1 MNMSEISRLQLRGI
15 QILVIASWV
24 ATMLRFA
31 GGLAIGADTAFLVLL
46 LGAASNAAPT
56 LMLVRRRHDFSARM
70 VVGTLAAIQPALT
83 VFTLNG
89 HPWQMDAHMYFFVAL
104 AALAILCDWRPIVLA
119 SALIAVHHLVLQYLA
134 PAWIFTGGGNLGRV
148 MVHAVAV
155 VLQCAIL
162 SYLTLQLRRLIA
174 GQDIAREQSEQLAH
188 VADGR
193 RADAESAMAAIRQ
206 AEEREAAERTR
217 REALEANAAAVRRED
232 MQAMARAFEQSVAGV
247 VAGVSQAAAE
257 LDHSAQS
264 LNDLAHRASRD
275 LLDTSE
281 TAKRSSTA
289 AEALAGGIEQL
300 SLSIAAIAASA
311 DDQARLSGDAR
322 HISRSG
328 ETAIRALAE
337 RADEIGGF
345 AQSIHEIASRTNLL
359 ALNATIEA
367 ARAGDVGRGFAV
379 VAHEVKQLA
388 NQASG
393 ATDEIRTLSGS
404 VQGGA
409 TTARSAL
416 TDIADTVTAL
426 ASAAEAIRGAVDSQR
441 DTATAIENTARNTA
455 SDVLQMADRIHSV
468 ARSASD
474 TEQLSERVSAAAT
487 GLSRSAGDLQR
498 ATERF
503 VGQLLAA

>member
-1 MNMSEISRLQLRGI
+1 MPEIDRLQLRGI

-24 ATMLRFA
+24 ATILRA
-31 GGLAIGADTAFLVLL
+31 LGGILIGDDNALLVLAIGV
-46 LGAASNAAPT
+46 AANATPT
-56 LMLVRRRHDFSARM
+56 LMFLRGRHDLSARL
-70 VVGTLAAIQPALT
+70 VVGTLAAIQPALS
-83 VFTLNG
+83 VFTMTG
-89 HPWQMDAHMYFFVAL
+89 HPWQMDGHMFFFVAL
-104 AALAILCDWRPIVLA
+104 AALTLLCDWRPVVLA
-119 SALIAVHHLVLQYLA
+119 SGLIALHHLVLQYFA
-134 PAWIFTGGGNLGRV
+134 PAWVFTGSGNFMRV
-148 MVHAVAV
+148 MFHAFAV
-155 VLQCAIL
+155 VLQCAVL
-162 SYLTLQLRRLIA
+162 SYVTLELRRLIA
-174 GQDIAREQSEQLAH
+174 GHSDARLYSEQ
-188 VADGR
+188 R
-193 RADAESAMAAIRQ
+193 RVDAEAAMTAIRQ
-206 AEEREAAERTR
+206 AEERETAERRR
-217 REALEANAAAVRRED
+217 REQGEANAAAVRRED
-232 MQAMARAFEQSVAGV
+232 MQALARAFEQSVAGV
-247 VAGVSQAAAE
+247 VAGVSEAAAE

-281 TAKRSSTA
+281 TAKRSSAA
-289 AEALAGGIEQL
+289 AEALASGIEQL
-300 SLSIAAIAASA
+300 SQSIAAIASSA
-311 DDQARLSGDAR
+311 DDQARLSGNAR
-322 HISRSG
+322 NISRSG

-345 AQSIHEIASRTNLL
+345 AQSIHDISSRTNLL

-416 TDIADTVTAL
+416 ADIADTVTAL
-426 ASAAEAIRGAVDSQR
+426 ASAAESIRGAVDSQR
-441 DTATAIENTARNTA
+441 NTATAIETTARDTA
-455 SDVLQMADRIHSV
+455 SDVLHMAGRIDSV
-468 ARSASD
+468 ARAAGD
-474 TEQLSERVSAAAT
+474 TELLSERVSAAAS